1 MCFPPDPVT
10 IVQGGA
16 ALLGI
21 ASSAKS
27 SRAAARAHE
36 ATAKAADKHA
46 EIAQDA
52 YILELRAINE
62 EEKAKLS
69 SIEAQAVQLESQQR
83 AVDYNIQVNKRNERF
98 AMWQAADV
106 MRRGHE
112 SASRK
117 YRDVR
122 MIRGEQIAAMAANGV
137 QVGKGT
143 MGQILDDTARM
154 GREDVETI
162 ILNSRKEAYEYEIK
176 AWETRNQRRLLS
188 WESDDLGMGAK
199 FLRDTK
205 STITNMADYKRST
218 AGLNKRTA
226 NVNAEAAKAGAYA
239 SAQAARYNGFASMA
253 TGFGNLINIWDNRN
267 R

>member
-1 MCFPPDPVT
+1 MCLPDPVT
-10 IVQGGA
+10 VFQAGTT
-16 ALLGI
+16 LLGI
-21 ASSAKS
+21 GAAAKS

-36 ATAKAADKHA
+36 STVKATEKHA
-46 EIAQDA
+46 EIAGEA
-52 YILELRAINE
+52 YSLELQAIQTE
-62 EEKAKLS
+62 LESRLAAT
-69 SIEAQAVQLESQQR
+69 EAQAVQLESQQR
-83 AVDYNIQVNKRNERF
+83 AVDYNIQVNRQNESF

-112 SASRK
+112 AASRK

-162 ILNSRKEAYEYEIK
+162 ILNSRKEAYEYEVK

-188 WESDDLGMGAK
+188 WESEDLGMGAK

-205 STITNMADYKRST
+205 YEIESVADYKRRT
-218 AGLNKRTA
+218 ALLNKKTA
-226 NVNAEAAKAGAYA
+226 DVNAQAAKEGAYA
-239 SAQAARYNGFASMA
+239 SAQAARYDGFATMA
-253 TGFGNLINIWDNRN
+253 QGFGNLVSIWDNRK